1 MKKKFKNNKIAFSV
15 LTGNKYLGPEL
26 EMWSM
31 GILLY
36 TLVFF
41 ENPFR
46 SPQETVRADVELPW
60 DISEGLYQVLLGLDG
75 Q

>member
-1 MKKKFKNNKIAFSV
+1 MEYCSPEV

-36 TLVFF
+36 TLVYF

-46 SPQETVRADVELPW
+46 SAQETVHADIELPW
-60 DISEGLYQVLLGLDG
+60 EISEGLYQVKLN
-75 Q
+75 